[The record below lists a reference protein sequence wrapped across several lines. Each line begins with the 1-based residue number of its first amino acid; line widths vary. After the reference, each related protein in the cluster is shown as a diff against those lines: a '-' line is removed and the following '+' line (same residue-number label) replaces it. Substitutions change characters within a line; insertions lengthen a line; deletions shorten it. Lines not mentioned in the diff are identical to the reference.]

1 MPNDELMCIFCKIIK
16 REIPASVVYEDD
28 KILAFNDIA
37 PQAPVHVLVI
47 PKEHV
52 DCLSAVTDYS
62 IFPALLKIVNQVAAE
77 KGLVGQGFRTVI
89 NNGRD
94 AGMAVDHL
102 HIHLLGGRGF
112 NWPPG

>member
-1 MPNDELMCIFCKIIK
+1 MCIFCKIVK
-16 REIPASVVYEDD
+16 KEIPSSIVYEDE

-37 PQAPVHVLVI
+37 PQAPVHILVI

-52 DCLSAVTDYS
+52 DSLSAVKDYS
-62 IFPALLKIVNQVAAE
+62 IFPALMKIVNQVAAE
-77 KGLVGQGFRTVI
+77 KGIDKSGFRTVI
-89 NNGRD
+89 NNGRA

-102 HIHLLGGRGF
+102 HVHVLGGRGF